1 MNFAIIVS
9 KKDQAGMNI
18 KKQLEKLNSKI
29 PTYEFEK
36 ETVYL
41 EHIDEKIKEDFIIFA
56 TRHQSVKHNKTLSI
70 HVAGNFKNNELGGEK
85 NKVCT
90 SNASIL
96 KNFFLELDK
105 QQKENEHTAKD
116 YSLTLE
122 CTHHG
127 PLIEKPSLFIEI
139 GSSEEEWNDEEAAS
153 VVARTIINSVRNV
166 TNSNQKH
173 PAIVGLGG
181 PHYCPNFNKIE
192 LNSKYAISHII
203 PEYLMP
209 ITKEMIEESIKKTQ
223 EKIEFFVLDWKG
235 LGKSDDR
242 QKVINALE
250 DLGLTWKRT
259 SDVEKD

>member
-9 KKDQAGMNI
+9 KKDKAGMNV

-29 PTYEFEK
+29 PIYEFEK
-36 ETVYL
+36 ESIYL

-56 TRHQSVKHNKTLSI
+56 TKHQSVKHNKTLSI
-70 HVAGNFKNNELGGEK
+70 HVAGNFKGNELGGEK
-85 NKVCT
+85 GKVCT

-105 QQKENEHTAKD
+105 NYKQNEHTAKN

-139 GSSEEEWNDEEAAS
+139 GSSEEEWNDEEAAK
-153 VVARTIINSVRNV
+153 VIAKTILEAIKINS
-166 TNSNQKH
+166 KH

-209 ITKEMIEESIKKTQ
+209 ITKEMLEESINKTQ

-242 QKVINALE
+242 QTVIKILDEMKLE
-250 DLGLTWKRT
+250 WKRT
-259 SDVEKD
+259 SEVEKG